1 MMNNDKSIKLKLT
14 LGYIILGA
22 TALFSIWY
30 LLSEIK
36 KINSPREELLREND
50 VIFAVGNTI
59 NSIYT
64 TESLGRIALITTSN
78 KDVKRYINQSDSIK
92 IKLNNFKKLIED
104 ESIIKKINTIEILIS
119 DKEKNF
125 NEIIKLKKKY
135 LNADNFN
142 QAFEKFRNEKK
153 KFDSYADVNI
163 ETVPTEKKSLIQRIF
178 NSTDEEEEK
187 KKLEKVV
194 ENRIKIEEQHQNK
207 RDSLAQQAEQ
217 IFNEAIQKEN
227 NLQNQYT
234 QKEER
239 LVLENKYLNDEIKLL
254 LAQVEQNVIANSSEK
269 IRISKQKIDETTT
282 DVIYVGAAALL
293 LVLILGLIVVRDLNK
308 SHRYKKELENLN
320 DDLEKLMRQK
330 SMFFATVTHD
340 IVSPLNTLVGFTEL
354 LEPTLE
360 TKTQRNYIK
369 NIKYSTNY
377 IRNLSNDL
385 VDFSKLEYNKITLKR
400 ESFNFLEL
408 MESTFEPLTDSANQ
422 KNIDLIYDVDQN
434 LNDFFYSDPYRIKQ
448 ILTNIT
454 TNAIKFTK
462 EGEVTVVVKIENQE
476 IKITVSDTGIGIE
489 EKYQSDIFK
498 EFKQAHGDI
507 EKVYGGTGLGLNIS
521 KGLVELLGGR
531 IEFSS
536 EFGKGTKFTIYLPKI
551 RKNIKNTENVISHFN
566 NHRKLSNKKVLIID
580 DDSMQLQLLSEIL
593 KDKVALISTLN
604 NGELL
609 DDFLTKQ
616 SFDLIISD
624 IQMPN
629 FSGYQIIEKIRN
641 NEQYKN
647 IPVIAFTGKIDLDEK
662 EFQKLGFKTVIH
674 KPIEIAKLLF
684 EIHRVLEINFEQNS
698 KKIETKKN
706 YDFEDFSLTQILS
719 FCENDFEAAKNI
731 IKIFIDETL
740 SNVNQL
746 ENAATI
752 FDLKTVENIAHKML
766 PMFKQLQAISVVGKL
781 FKLEREVQKF
791 DKETLINYVAVL
803 KFEIEHIINK
813 IQKVEL

>member
-1 MMNNDKSIKLKLT
+1 MINDKSIKLKLT
-14 LGYIILGA
+14 LGYVILG
-22 TALFSIWY
+22 TTVLFSVWY

-78 KDVKRYINQSDSIK
+78 KDIKKYVNQSDSVK
-92 IKLNNFKKLIED
+92 VQLNNFKKLVED
-104 ESIIKKINTIEILIS
+104 ESIIQKINTIEILLS

-135 LNADNFN
+135 LNANSFN

-194 ENRIKIEEQHQNK
+194 ENRIKIEEQHQIK
-207 RDSLAQQAEQ
+207 RDSLALQAEQ

-227 NLQNQYT
+227 NLQNQYS
-234 QKEER
+234 QKEEL
-239 LVLENKYLNDEIKLL
+239 LVLENKYLTDEIKLL
-254 LAQVEQNVIANSSEK
+254 LAQVEQNVINNSTEK
-269 IRISKQKIDETTT
+269 IRISKQKIAETTT

-293 LVLILGLIVVRDLNK
+293 LVFILGLIVVRDLNK

-320 DDLEKLMRQK
+320 IDLEKLMRQK

-340 IVSPLNTLVGFTEL
+340 IISPLNTLVGFTEL
-354 LEPTLE
+354 LEPTLQ
-360 TKTQRNYIK
+360 TKIQKNYIK

-377 IRNLSNDL
+377 IKNLSNDL

-422 KNIDLIYDVDQN
+422 KNIDLIYKVADE
-434 LNDFFYSDPYRIKQ
+434 LNDYFYSDPYRIKQ

-454 TNAIKFTK
+454 TNAIKFTNY
-462 EGEVTVVVKIENQE
+462 GEVNVAAIIENQE
-476 IKITVSDTGIGIE
+476 IKITIKDTGIGIE
-489 EKYQSDIFK
+489 EKYQSEIFK
-498 EFKQAHGDI
+498 EFKQAHGEI

-521 KGLVELLGGR
+521 KGLVELLGGK
-531 IEFSS
+531 IAFKS
-536 EFGKGTKFTIYLPKI
+536 EFGKGTEFTVYLPKV
-551 RKNIKNTENVISHFN
+551 RKNIKNTENVIPYFN
-566 NHRKLSNKKVLIID
+566 NDRKLSNKKVLIID
-580 DDSMQLQLLSEIL
+580 DDSLQLQLLSEIL
-593 KDKVALISTLN
+593 KDKVTQITTLN
-604 NGELL
+604 NGALL
-609 DDFLTKQ
+609 EAVLLKE

-629 FSGYQIIEKIRN
+629 FNGYQIIEKIRN

-674 KPIEIAKLLF
+674 KPIEVAKLLF
-684 EIHRVLEINFEQNS
+684 EIHRVLEINFENNS
-698 KKIETKKN
+698 SKIETINK
-706 YDFEDFSLTQILS
+706 YEFDDFSLTQIIT
-719 FCENDFEAAKNI
+719 FCENDIDALKNI
-731 IKIFIDETL
+731 IQIFIDETEVNL
-740 SNVNQL
+740 NQL
-746 ENAATI
+746 QNAVSI
-752 FDLKTVENIAHKML
+752 FDIKAVENIAHKML
-766 PMFKQLQAISVVGKL
+766 PMFKQLHVLSVVGKL
-781 FKLEREVQKF
+781 IKLERETENF
-791 DKETLINYVAVL
+791 NKEILINYVAIL
-803 KFEIEHIINK
+803 KIEIEQIITK
-813 IQKVEL
+813 IKNIEL

>member
-1 MMNNDKSIKLKLT
+1 MNNDKSIKLKLT

-30 LLSEIK
+30 LLTEIK
-36 KINSPREELLREND
+36 KINSPQEELLREND

-59 NSIYT
+59 NTIYT
-64 TESLGRIALITTSN
+64 TESIGRIALITTSN
-78 KDVKRYINQSDSIK
+78 KDINLYKNQVDSVKKQLTDFKVLVTDKDIIEK
-92 IKLNNFKKLIED
+92 ID
-104 ESIIKKINTIEILIS
+104 TIQILLS

-125 NEIIKLKKKY
+125 NEIVYLKKKH
-135 LNADNFN
+135 LNSNNFN
-142 QAFEKFRNEKK
+142 QAFEKFRDEKK
-153 KFDSYADVNI
+153 KLDSYADVNI
-163 ETVPTEKKSLIQRIF
+163 ENVQSEKKSLIQRIF

-194 ENRIKIEEQHQNK
+194 ENRIKIEEQHQIK
-207 RDSLAQQAEQ
+207 RDSLAQQAEL

-227 NLQNQYT
+227 KLQNQYT

-254 LAQVEQNVIANSSEK
+254 LAQIEQNVIANSSEK

-282 DVIYVGAAALL
+282 DVIYVGATALV

-308 SHRYKKELENLN
+308 SHRYKIELESLN
-320 DDLEKLMRQK
+320 GDLEKLMRQK

-360 TKTQRNYIK
+360 TKTQKKYIK

-385 VDFSKLEYNKITLKR
+385 VDFSKLEYNKIVLKR
-400 ESFNFLEL
+400 QSFNFSEL
-408 MESTFEPLTDSANQ
+408 LESTLEPLTDTANQ
-422 KNIDLIYDVDQN
+422 KNIDLNYKVDEK
-434 LNDFFYSDPYRIKQ
+434 LNDIFYSDPYRIKQ

-454 TNAIKFTK
+454 TNAIKFTNQ
-462 EGEVTVVVKIENQE
+462 GEVTVDAKIENQE
-476 IKITVSDTGIGIE
+476 IKIIITDTGIGIE
-489 EKYQSDIFK
+489 KKYQSDIFK

-531 IEFSS
+531 IEFES
-536 EFGKGTKFTIYLPKI
+536 EFDKGTSFTIYLPKV
-551 RKNIKNTENVISHFN
+551 RKKIEKSDNVIPYFDN
-566 NHRKLSNKKVLIID
+566 NRKLSNKKILIID

-593 KDKVALISTLN
+593 KDKVAVITTLSK
-604 NGELL
+604 GELL
-609 DDFLTKQ
+609 DEVLVKQ
-616 SFDLIISD
+616 NFDLIISD

-629 FSGYQIIEKIRN
+629 CNGYQIIEKIRN

-647 IPVIAFTGKIDLDEK
+647 IPVIAFTGKIDIDEK
-662 EFQKLGFKTVIH
+662 EFQKFGFNTVIH
-674 KPIEIAKLLF
+674 KPIEINKLLF
-684 EIHRVLEINFEQNS
+684 EIHRVLEINIVNQT
-698 KKIETKKN
+698 TKNELEKS
-706 YDFEDFSLTQILS
+706 YDFDDFSLTQILS
-719 FCENDFEAAKNI
+719 FCQDDFVAAKNI
-731 IKIFIDETL
+731 IKIFIDETE

-746 ENAATI
+746 ENAASV
-752 FDLKTVENIAHKML
+752 FDIKIVENVAHKML
-766 PMFKQLQAISVVGKL
+766 PMFKQLQVISVIGKL
-781 FKLEREVQKF
+781 FKLEREAEKF

-803 KFEIEHIINK
+803 KVEIEQIINK

>member
-1 MMNNDKSIKLKLT
+1 MNNDKSIKLKLT

-30 LLSEIK
+30 LLTEIK
-36 KINSPREELLREND
+36 KINSPQEELLREND

-59 NSIYT
+59 NTIYT
-64 TESLGRIALITTSN
+64 TESIGRIALITTSN
-78 KDVKRYINQSDSIK
+78 KDINLYKNQVDSVKKQLTDFKVLVTDKDIIEK
-92 IKLNNFKKLIED
+92 ID
-104 ESIIKKINTIEILIS
+104 TIQILLS

-125 NEIIKLKKKY
+125 NEIVYLKKKH
-135 LNADNFN
+135 LNSNNFN
-142 QAFEKFRNEKK
+142 QAFEKFRDEKK
-153 KFDSYADVNI
+153 KLDSYADVNI
-163 ETVPTEKKSLIQRIF
+163 ENVQSEKKSLIQRIF

-194 ENRIKIEEQHQNK
+194 ENRIKIEEQHQIK
-207 RDSLAQQAEQ
+207 RDSLAQQAEL

-227 NLQNQYT
+227 KLQNQYT

-254 LAQVEQNVIANSSEK
+254 LAQIEQNVIANSSEK

-282 DVIYVGAAALL
+282 DVIYVGATALV

-308 SHRYKKELENLN
+308 SHRYKIELESLN
-320 DDLEKLMRQK
+320 GDLEKLMRQK

-360 TKTQRNYIK
+360 TKTQKKYIK

-385 VDFSKLEYNKITLKR
+385 VDFSKLEYNKIVLKR
-400 ESFNFLEL
+400 QSFNFSEL
-408 MESTFEPLTDSANQ
+408 LESTLEPLTDTANQ
-422 KNIDLIYDVDQN
+422 KNIDLNYKVDEK
-434 LNDFFYSDPYRIKQ
+434 LNDIFYSDPYRIKQ

-454 TNAIKFTK
+454 TNAIKFTNQ
-462 EGEVTVVVKIENQE
+462 GEVTVDAKIENQE
-476 IKITVSDTGIGIE
+476 IKIIITDTGIGIE

-531 IEFSS
+531 IEFES
-536 EFGKGTKFTIYLPKI
+536 EFDKGTSFTIYLPKV
-551 RKNIKNTENVISHFN
+551 RKKIEKSDNVIPYFDN
-566 NHRKLSNKKVLIID
+566 NRKLSNKKILIID

-593 KDKVALISTLN
+593 KDKVAVITTLN
-604 NGELL
+604 KGELL
-609 DDFLTKQ
+609 DEVLLKQ
-616 SFDLIISD
+616 NFDLIISD

-629 FSGYQIIEKIRN
+629 CNGYQIIEKIRN

-647 IPVIAFTGKIDLDEK
+647 IPVIAFTGKIDIDEK
-662 EFQKLGFKTVIH
+662 EFQKFGFNTVIH
-674 KPIEIAKLLF
+674 KPIEINKLLF
-684 EIHRVLEINFEQNS
+684 EIHRVLEINIVNQT
-698 KKIETKKN
+698 TKNELEKS
-706 YDFEDFSLTQILS
+706 YDFDDFSLTQILS
-719 FCENDFEAAKNI
+719 FCQDDFVAAKNI
-731 IKIFIDETL
+731 IKIFIDETE

-746 ENAATI
+746 ENAASV
-752 FDLKTVENIAHKML
+752 FDIKIVENVAHKML
-766 PMFKQLQAISVVGKL
+766 PMFKQLQVISVIGKL
-781 FKLEREVQKF
+781 FKLEREAEKF

-803 KFEIEHIINK
+803 KVEIEQIINK

>member
-1 MMNNDKSIKLKLT
+1 MNNDKSIKLKLT

-30 LLSEIK
+30 LLTEIK
-36 KINSPREELLREND
+36 KINSPQEELLREND

-59 NSIYT
+59 NTIYT
-64 TESLGRIALITTSN
+64 TESIGRIALITTSN
-78 KDVKRYINQSDSIK
+78 KDINLYKNQVDSVKKQLTDFKVLVTDKDIIEK
-92 IKLNNFKKLIED
+92 ID
-104 ESIIKKINTIEILIS
+104 TIQILLS

-125 NEIIKLKKKY
+125 NEIVYLKKKH
-135 LNADNFN
+135 LNSNNFN
-142 QAFEKFRNEKK
+142 QAFEKFRDEKK
-153 KFDSYADVNI
+153 KLDSYADVNI
-163 ETVPTEKKSLIQRIF
+163 ENVQSEKKSLIQRIF

-194 ENRIKIEEQHQNK
+194 ENRIKIEEQHQIK
-207 RDSLAQQAEQ
+207 RDSLAQQAEL

-227 NLQNQYT
+227 KLQNQYT

-254 LAQVEQNVIANSSEK
+254 LAQIEQNVIANSSEK

-282 DVIYVGAAALL
+282 DVIYVGATALV

-308 SHRYKKELENLN
+308 SHRYKIELESLN
-320 DDLEKLMRQK
+320 GDLEKLMRQK

-360 TKTQRNYIK
+360 TKTQKKYIK

-385 VDFSKLEYNKITLKR
+385 VDFSKLEYNKIVLKR
-400 ESFNFLEL
+400 QSFNFSEL
-408 MESTFEPLTDSANQ
+408 LESTLEPLTDTANQ
-422 KNIDLIYDVDQN
+422 KNIDLNYKVDEK
-434 LNDFFYSDPYRIKQ
+434 LNDIFYSDPYRIKQ

-454 TNAIKFTK
+454 TNAIKFTNQ
-462 EGEVTVVVKIENQE
+462 GEVTVDAKIENQE
-476 IKITVSDTGIGIE
+476 IKIIITDTGIGIE
-489 EKYQSDIFK
+489 KKYQSDIFK

-531 IEFSS
+531 IQFES
-536 EFGKGTKFTIYLPKI
+536 EFDKGTSFTIYLPKV
-551 RKNIKNTENVISHFN
+551 RKKIEKSDNVIPYFDN
-566 NHRKLSNKKVLIID
+566 NRKLSNKKILIID

-593 KDKVALISTLN
+593 KDKVAVITTLSK
-604 NGELL
+604 GELL
-609 DDFLTKQ
+609 DEVLVKQ
-616 SFDLIISD
+616 NFDLIISD

-629 FSGYQIIEKIRN
+629 CNGYQIIEKIRN

-647 IPVIAFTGKIDLDEK
+647 IPVIAFTGKIDIDEK
-662 EFQKLGFKTVIH
+662 EFQKFGFNTVIH
-674 KPIEIAKLLF
+674 KPIEINKLLF
-684 EIHRVLEINFEQNS
+684 EIHRVLEINIVNQT
-698 KKIETKKN
+698 TKNELEKS
-706 YDFEDFSLTQILS
+706 YDFDDFSLTQILS
-719 FCENDFEAAKNI
+719 FCQDDFVAAKNI
-731 IKIFIDETL
+731 IKIFIDETE

-746 ENAATI
+746 ENAASV
-752 FDLKTVENIAHKML
+752 FDIKIVENVAHKML
-766 PMFKQLQAISVVGKL
+766 PMFKQLQVISVIGKL
-781 FKLEREVQKF
+781 FKLEREAEKF

-803 KFEIEHIINK
+803 KVEIEQIINK